1 MVLDDESKKSSEST
15 GDDDA
20 DVVVAVAVATASL
33 PVTALRR
40 HVSRD
45 FGGPF
50 QDGSLVVAMQDLSCF
65 CFLFF
70 PLSSLPSFSLSLSL
84 SFSRNL
90 SIFFLLS
97 VVFSPSIL
105 DARSSFQLD
114 PPAGRAAFSSVP

>member
-20 DVVVAVAVATASL
+20 DIVATASL

-50 QDGSLVVAMQDLSCF
+50 QDGSLVVAMQDLFCF
-65 CFLFF
+65 PFLFF
-70 PLSSLPSFSLSLSL
+70 SPPLPSFHHSL

-97 VVFSPSIL
+97 VVFSFSIL